1 MGAGI
6 REYATESFAQ
16 IDVVSLLD
24 NKKVKDYFE
33 NNPITGLGR
42 FIDVKHPG
50 DIKKIVQSDLVFLLA
65 SRDINLAIVDELML
79 LPRKCVVVAFT
90 PDQYC
95 DELREAATTY
105 IVTKENAKALHW
117 YIKALVE
124 NIALPSL
131 VGLDFADV
139 HHLFLTNRTMKVKKY
154 KGKLDHPAALAKA
167 IRNDFKGLHDF
178 LFLLHGSPQLTL
190 DFLNDVAGTLC
201 NAEYNGIWA
210 ARFDEDVRGFEL
222 AFFAGGL

>member
-105 IVTKENAKALHW
+105 IVTKENAELEYGQNYYINGTCEGVSKPLHTQ
-117 YIKALVE
+117 IL
-124 NIALPSL
+124 NIDNYP
-131 VGLDFADV
+131 
-139 HHLFLTNRTMKVKKY
+139 KVYDIISSVLK
-154 KGKLDHPAALAKA
+154 
-167 IRNDFKGLHDF
+167 
-178 LFLLHGSPQLTL
+178 S
-190 DFLNDVAGTLC
+190 
-201 NAEYNGIWA
+201 
-210 ARFDEDVRGFEL
+210 
-222 AFFAGGL
+222 